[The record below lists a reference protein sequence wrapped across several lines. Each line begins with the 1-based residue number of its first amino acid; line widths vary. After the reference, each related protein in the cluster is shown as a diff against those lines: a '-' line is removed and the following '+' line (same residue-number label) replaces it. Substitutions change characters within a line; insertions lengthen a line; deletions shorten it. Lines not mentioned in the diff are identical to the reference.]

1 MKRPLAIA
9 AALLALSFA
18 YSQSA
23 VHAQDDRPLDP
34 KVIAWDKGPD
44 KIDISK
50 YPADI
55 KNKYKVYTELCS
67 RCHTLARAIN
77 CDFVLEDEWERYI
90 KRMMRRGRGLVTSEQ
105 AQEAFDFAVYDSKV
119 RKKELYARRLKEA
132 AARQ

>member
-50 YPADI
+50 YPSDI

-90 KRMMRRGRGLVTSEQ
+90 KRMMRRAGKMISPTD
-105 AQEAFDFAVYDSKV
+105 AEAIFEFATFDAKQRKRALYDTKM
-119 RKKELYARRLKEA
+119 L
-132 AARQ
+132 AAR